1 MNGYSNGKIM
11 AYIMNTEVSKFQ
23 LSRRLERFIE
33 KTPMRAAKID
43 ANQPEIVA
51 ALRKIG
57 CTVQILSS
65 VGKGCPDILVGY
77 RGKNFLLEIKDGAKP
92 VSAQKLTPDQIEWHD
107 LWNGQVNVVN
117 CVDQAIQVVTCN

>member
-1 MNGYSNGKIM
+1 
-11 AYIMNTEVSKFQ
+11 
-23 LSRRLERFIE
+23 
-33 KTPMRAAKID
+33 MRAAKID

-65 VGKGCPDILVGY
+65 VGKGCPDILAGY

-107 LWNGQVNVVN
+107 LWNGQVSVVN
-117 CVDQAIQVVTCN
+117 CVDQAIKIVTCN

>member
-1 MNGYSNGKIM
+1 MC
-11 AYIMNTEVSKFQ
+11 V
-23 LSRRLERFIE
+23 
-33 KTPMRAAKID
+33 RAAKID

-92 VSAQKLTPDQIEWHD
+92 VSAQKLTSDQIEWHD

-117 CVDQAIQVVTCN
+117 CVDQAIKIVTCN